1 VLLLGPLLGEDSVV
15 VIALFLVALL
25 PGALLAFLTLA
36 SASVLLAVAGLVTM
50 VLAPWGFVLLPEAQ
64 ILGVMPARGAV
75 PAAGLARSVTVGRS
89 WQATPLRGTGTRR
102 MTEHGT
108 FTVAPLL
115 PPGWQPGEAVR
126 AVALAAHHGPH
137 AAPGWAPQGGLVPL
151 RPSAL
156 RDLAARRAL
165 IEAGLVPAADI
176 TIGRW
181 SAEPWRERLEEA
193 RGPLAGLGGG
203 LVAWAAMVLLAT
215 LMQRR
220 GGGGTPPPRH
230 A

>member
-15 VIALFLVALL
+15 VILLFLVALL

-36 SASVLLAVAGLVTM
+36 PASVLLAVAGLATM

-89 WQATPLRGTGTRR
+89 WQATPMRGTGTRR

-115 PPGWQPGEAVR
+115 PPGWQPGDAVR
-126 AVALAAHHGPH
+126 AVALAGPRG
-137 AAPGWAPQGGLVPL
+137 AGWGPGGGLVPL

-156 RDLAARRAL
+156 RDLAARQA
-165 IEAGLVPAADI
+165 IAEAGLVPAADI
-176 TIGRW
+176 AIGRW
-181 SAEPWRERLEEA
+181 SAQPWRERLREA

-203 LVAWAAMVLLAT
+203 LAAWSAMVLLAAM
-215 LMQRR
+215 LRRR
-220 GGGGTPPPRH
+220 GRGGTPPPGH